1 MILERARAGHTHT
14 LDTWWNEVNTK
25 GHLKKKNALAS
36 GNSKTTIKVPKIRR
50 VKPVEQ
56 PVAPPPEPKKE
67 AENQVQKAQPTALPM
82 EAGDQMQ
89 TYIFAFMAF
98 VLLLILLQFWQT
110 RQLAASMRESVS
122 QLAMN
127 QVYMAADLKLIAAK
141 IEAPI
146 QGIGDIANDL

>member
-14 LDTWWNEVNTK
+14 LDTWWNEVNVK

-36 GNSKTTIKVPKIRR
+36 GNSKTTVKVPKIKR

-82 EAGDQMQ
+82 EAGDQM
-89 TYIFAFMAF
+89 
-98 VLLLILLQFWQT
+98 
-110 RQLAASMRESVS
+110 
-122 QLAMN
+122 
-127 QVYMAADLKLIAAK
+127 
-141 IEAPI
+141 
-146 QGIGDIANDL
+146 